1 VKSRKRNR
9 DGKIMRKEWV
19 FEGKGRGNNSE
30 RNTTI

>member
-9 DGKIMRKEWV
+9 DGKIMKGV
-19 FEGKGRGNNSE
+19 DIYLKGRGNNIE